1 MSKIF
6 DKSVTNSSN
15 MNDMTIESE
24 FNLNNFYSKITSIY
38 NKKNNK
44 QIYFNRRKSNPTK
57 FQRLNVLNNFSHD
70 NMNYSKSTN
79 QSEENKTKT
88 KFNLKENKE
97 NQVNSIFNNSFI
109 REKQKI
115 FRFNSINMRNY
126 HIYLNCD
133 KKNNTFDIVD
143 NNSKMYKA
151 FLSKTK
157 SNFNNK
163 YNIIYS
169 ISNWRKKDQINK
181 LFNSIK
187 KYQNKFDFY
196 NYLENK
202 VNNRCF
208 SAKRLELNNNLTNNM
223 PSKNNN
229 ICKILIE
236 NQSKEFMR
244 NIFHKNNLIKIKTV
258 DFMSNKLDIGKIAKD
273 KVFYSNNILFKTMPL
288 KK

>member
-44 QIYFNRRKSNPTK
+44 QIFFNRRKSNPKK
-57 FQRLNVLNNFSHD
+57 FQKINVLKNFSHD

-109 REKQKI
+109 REKQKG
-115 FRFNSINMRNY
+115 FRFNSISMRNY

-169 ISNWRKKDQINK
+169 ISNWKKKDQINK

-196 NYLENK
+196 SYLENK

-208 SAKRLELNNNLTNNM
+208 SAKRLQPKNNLTNIIS
-223 PSKNNN
+223 SKNNN
-229 ICKILIE
+229 IGKILIE
-236 NQSKEFMR
+236 NQSKDFMR

-258 DFMSNKLDIGKIAKD
+258 DFMTNKLDIGKITKD

>member
-24 FNLNNFYSKITSIY
+24 FNLNNFYCKISSIY

-44 QIYFNRRKSNPTK
+44 INYFNRRKSNPIK
-57 FQRLNVLNNFSHD
+57 FKKINVLKNFSHD

-79 QSEENKTKT
+79 QSEENKTK
-88 KFNLKENKE
+88 FNLKENKE
-97 NQVNSIFNNSFI
+97 NQVSSIFNNSFI
-109 REKQKI
+109 REKQKK
-115 FRFNSINMRNY
+115 FRFNSISMRNY

-133 KKNNTFDIVD
+133 KKNSTFDIVD
-143 NNSKMYKA
+143 NNSKMYEA

-196 NYLENK
+196 SYLENK

-208 SAKRLELNNNLTNNM
+208 SAKRLQPKNNLTNILS
-223 PSKNNN
+223 SKNNN
-229 ICKILIE
+229 IGKILIE
-236 NQSKEFMR
+236 NQSKDFMR

-258 DFMSNKLDIGKIAKD
+258 DFMTNKLDIGKITKD